1 MDLSRNPLLLLID
14 QEEKMVLPIGI
25 GLNEAQVISFKLGG
39 YLFPRPLTHDLI
51 SSVCGHLG
59 ASIMKIVVNDV
70 KDGTYY
76 AQIYLKQDDTEIIV
90 DARPSDGVALAL
102 ASGTPLYITDEVATH
117 SLPFE
122 EIVRENMDDFL
133 DYEDADGDEI
143 EDDEDNYHDDD
154 AGGKTLH

>member
-1 MDLSRNPLLLLID
+1 
-14 QEEKMVLPIGI
+14 MVLPIGI